1 MINLFLYFVVLVG
14 IFLSSIAGLY
24 SISGLIII
32 FKGNIIATTL
42 MAITLE
48 VSKISISIYIHVFWK
63 KANKFLLTYLTFALL
78 ILMMITSAGVYS
90 YLSKSYMTSTD
101 TDVIYEKIKLA
112 ESQIETEKEKIKNK
126 QEEIKNLKS
135 VPLENR
141 DNGYY
146 YKINGLNAKI
156 TDYTNTIEKITDSI
170 TPLKNKVLEINME
183 IGPLK
188 YISLLL
194 YQSEGK
200 AAIDK
205 SVQVFIGIVV
215 MVFDPLAI
223 LLIFSGI
230 HGLHKRKDEMEKI
243 KNELEEKKE
252 ADKEIKNQL
261 KLEKEKKAQEKL
273 EKELE
278 IQRLNKEKRILEKIE
293 KRKKIKMQKA
303 AMSEENKLKAEIAS
317 TSLLEEHISSKI
329 DENTKELAE
338 IKKVINIINPKIEDE
353 KLPDIPP
360 PEQETIKETMI
371 IPVVPIVTEIEENK
385 KILKIK
391 KKEDV
396 VVIDEKKIIPP
407 LIKNRPKKIKR
418 KRKTASEKKE
428 NDLILQKENDLILQ
442 KENEI
447 DNLYNNKI
455 EEKIPK
461 IIKINK
467 NTKKYFNDIEEDNL
481 FLEKKINDKQADNEK
496 KIDYLYNGERKEDYL
511 IKYETKKRKKN

>member
-1 MINLFLYFVVLVG
+1 
-14 IFLSSIAGLY
+14 
-24 SISGLIII
+24 
-32 FKGNIIATTL
+32 

-78 ILMMITSAGVYS
+78 VLMMITSAGVYS

-112 ESQIETEKEKIKNK
+112 ESQIEIEKEKIKNK
-126 QEEIKNLKS
+126 QEEIKNLKN

-156 TDYTNTIEKITDSI
+156 TEYTNSIEKITDSI

-215 MVFDPLAI
+215 VVFDPLAI

-252 ADKEIKNQL
+252 AEKEIKNRL

-293 KRKKIKMQKA
+293 KRKKIKMQKE
-303 AMSEENKLKAEIAS
+303 MSEENKLKAEIAS
-317 TSLLEEHISSKI
+317 TSSLEEHISSKI

-353 KLPDIPP
+353 QLPTIPP
-360 PEQETIKETMI
+360 PEQETVKAVMVTPIT
-371 IPVVPIVTEIEENK
+371 PVTVEVEDNK

-418 KRKTASEKKE
+418 KKKTVILEK
-428 NDLILQKENDLILQ
+428 KENDLILQ

-461 IIKINK
+461 VVKINK
-467 NTKKYFNDIEEDNL
+467 NTKKYFNDIEEEDL
-481 FLEKKINDKQADNEK
+481 FLEKKINEKQADKEK